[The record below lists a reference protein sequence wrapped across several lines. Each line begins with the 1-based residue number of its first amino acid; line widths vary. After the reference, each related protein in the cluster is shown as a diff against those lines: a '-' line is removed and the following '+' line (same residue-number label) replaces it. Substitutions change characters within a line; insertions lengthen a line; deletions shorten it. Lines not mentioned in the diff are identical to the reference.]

1 MSHKALVESK
11 TNSTPNSIPLIM
23 EHASVPGVSIA
34 YFTLSLPL
42 MNVHFISKQV
52 LYTLSG
58 EGL

>member
-23 EHASVPGVSIA
+23 EHASVPGVSTA

-52 LYTLSG
+52 L
-58 EGL
+58 